1 MNCRL
6 QQNVDVFGLQL
17 RLTSIMPAKP
27 SLDLIT
33 RRLVATLATCTS
45 LLVKHTNQHL
55 LVLKHLPLQLNERLV
70 AGIVPADVSCRLILP
85 EVLLWNDHVKRVL
98 SQFILQ
104 EAILLRA

>member
-1 MNCRL
+1 
-6 QQNVDVFGLQL
+6 
-17 RLTSIMPAKP
+17 MPAKP
-27 SLDLIT
+27 SLDLVT
-33 RRLVATLATCTS
+33 RRLVAALATCTS

-55 LVLKHLPLQLNERLV
+55 LVLKHLPLELNERLV
-70 AGIVPADVSCRLILP
+70 AGIVPANIGSRLVLP

>member
-6 QQNVDVFGLQL
+6 QQNVDIFGLQL

-33 RRLVATLATCTS
+33 RRLVAALATCTS

-70 AGIVPADVSCRLILP
+70 AGIVPANAEPVHSTGSDSAQSLKQDSWTLTF
-85 EVLLWNDHVKRVL
+85 WSSL
-98 SQFILQ
+98 SS
-104 EAILLRA
+104 